1 MSYDLEII
9 SRLKSI
15 KDFLPMAVESPALAD
30 ALIAWSSGHLSVYDS
45 AYHIT
50 ALEARA
56 TSLRALAKAL
66 TSKDIAIR
74 ETNAAA
80 SLVLLTSE
88 VCLGD
93 HTKWYNH
100 LIGVQQIIEFSQS
113 PVSVDGLVLCGS
125 EALKQSPE
133 GQWVLRNF
141 AYHDILG
148 SVTLR
153 KPPLI
158 PGHYLEEITDVVDT
172 YLGVGSE
179 ILIFISEISCHY
191 TSSLAHGYL
200 SSDEVN
206 PDTTNPWSAIEQKIK
221 TWRCPPGTLQ
231 TLASLA
237 YAYRCAALIHLY
249 RQTVRGLKL
258 VHDVLHWG
266 QYENLTV
273 ALYSKLEAEVSTT
286 LQYVSN
292 IPLNDVPESAL
303 LFPLFLVGAEATH
316 SSHMETIRIRLR
328 LMAEKRNFQNIQRAL
343 GALEGIWECR
353 AQGVGTNQ
361 LDWQDVVGHQGDDLL
376 LT

>member
-1 MSYDLEII
+1 
-9 SRLKSI
+9 
-15 KDFLPMAVESPALAD
+15 MAVESPALAD
-30 ALIAWSSGHLSVYDS
+30 ALIAWSSGHLSAYDS

-66 TSKDIAIR
+66 ISEDIASR

-100 LIGVQQIIEFSQS
+100 LIGVQQIIESSRS
-113 PVSVDGLVLCGS
+113 PVGADGLVLCGP
-125 EALKQSPE
+125 EALRQSPE
-133 GQWVLRNF
+133 GRWVLRNF

-153 KPPLI
+153 RPPLI
-158 PGHYLEEITDVVDT
+158 PGSYLEEITDVVDT
-172 YLGVGSE
+172 YIGVGSE

-200 SSDEVN
+200 SSDEEN
-206 PDTTNPWSAIEQKIK
+206 PDLTNLWSAIEQKIK
-221 TWRCPPGTLQ
+221 NWRCPPGTLQ
-231 TLASLA
+231 NLESLA
-237 YAYRCAALIHLY
+237 YAYRCAALVHLY
-249 RQTVRGLKL
+249 RQTFRSLKL
-258 VHDVLHWG
+258 MHDDTPWELR
-266 QYENLTV
+266 ENLT
-273 ALYSKLEAEVSTT
+273 LSLNSKIAVEVSTT
-286 LQYVSN
+286 LQYVAN

-316 SSHMETIRIRLR
+316 SSHMDTIRIRLS
-328 LMAEKRNFQNIQRAL
+328 LMAKKRNFQNIQRAL
-343 GALEGIWECR
+343 GVLEEIWEHR
-353 AQGVGTNQ
+353 SQGFGSNQ
-361 LDWQDVVGHQGDDLL
+361 LDWQDIVGQQSDDLL